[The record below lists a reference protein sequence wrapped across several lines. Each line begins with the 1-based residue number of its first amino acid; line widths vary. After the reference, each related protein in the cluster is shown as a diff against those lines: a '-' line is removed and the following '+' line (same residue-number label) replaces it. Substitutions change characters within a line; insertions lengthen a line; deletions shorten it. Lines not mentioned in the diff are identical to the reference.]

1 MNRNLLD
8 VPANPKRPAPAG
20 KGDRNDLD
28 EYIQALGLHL
38 VDLEIEIEN
47 SGNKKEAAKRKLIR
61 IQKSI
66 NDLKSAKTSMIESDV
81 TSMSEFKLVKEQLA
95 MDEFNFKL
103 EVALIKELE
112 TKQSLFTKELEQ
124 VKKEIVKME
133 NRFANLGKV
142 LQIR

>member
-1 MNRNLLD
+1 
-8 VPANPKRPAPAG
+8 
-20 KGDRNDLD
+20 
-28 EYIQALGLHL
+28 
-38 VDLEIEIEN
+38 
-47 SGNKKEAAKRKLIR
+47 
-61 IQKSI
+61 
-66 NDLKSAKTSMIESDV
+66 
-81 TSMSEFKLVKEQLA
+81 

>member
-66 NDLKSAKTSMIESDV
+66 NNLKSAKTSMIESDV
-81 TSMSEFKLVKEQLA
+81 TSMSEFKLVKEQLQWT
-95 MDEFNFKL
+95 N
-103 EVALIKELE
+103 LIL
-112 TKQSLFTKELEQ
+112 
-124 VKKEIVKME
+124 
-133 NRFANLGKV
+133 N
-142 LQIR
+142 